1 MTKEEIIE
9 KAREILAEE
18 FEIDVNSITPDASL
32 KDTLGLD
39 SLDLVD
45 VVVLAK
51 QNFGITLSGP
61 DFVDVKTFSDFFEL
75 LDRKINA

>member
-45 VVVLAK
+45 VVVLVK
-51 QNFGITLSGP
+51 QNFGVTLSGP

>member
-18 FEIDVNSITPDASL
+18 FEIDVNSITPGASL

-45 VVVLAK
+45 VVVLVK
-51 QNFGITLSGP
+51 QNFGVTLSGP

>member
-51 QNFGITLSGP
+51 QNFGVTLSGA